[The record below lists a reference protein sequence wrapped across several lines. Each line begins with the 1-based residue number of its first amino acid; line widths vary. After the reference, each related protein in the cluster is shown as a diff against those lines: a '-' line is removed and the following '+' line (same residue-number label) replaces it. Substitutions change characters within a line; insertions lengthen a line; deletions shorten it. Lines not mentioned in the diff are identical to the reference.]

1 MASCSRQTHKRNA
14 RGELISI
21 KMKAPVCLI
30 ENTVEDGNAKLV
42 VNPEAITIL
51 SKIHQPVVVVSIVG
65 LYRTGKSYL
74 MNKLAGAQKGF
85 SLGATVQ
92 SKTKG
97 IWMWCVPHPTKSN
110 HTLVLLDTE
119 GLGDVEKGDNR
130 NDVWIFSLAVLL
142 SSALVYN
149 SKGTIDQD
157 AMDKLKFVGEIT
169 ELIKVKTKDN
179 EDEEA
184 EFSSHFPIFIW
195 AVRDFHLQLE
205 IDGKRVSGD
214 QYLENAL
221 KLKHP
226 VKTTRDES
234 YNRPREC
241 IRIYF
246 GRRKCFLFPFPTI
259 REEHLQKLEEVD
271 DDELSDNF
279 VAQSKKF
286 CDYIFQNAEV
296 KGLKEV
302 LALTGSQLGDLAK
315 IYTEAISSSNIA
327 CMEDAVV
334 SLADKENKVAA
345 QEAGRLYEDM
355 MKEVALPTETLDN
368 FLGKSQKCE
377 AEARALFL
385 KKSFKDKDQKFLKL
399 LMEHLVNKKQEFIAK
414 NEEKSREV
422 CRAIIKKHSEDFEKA
437 LSERKYIERGGYA
450 KFKKALKTVEDKY
463 NKERGK
469 GVKAEEVLQEYMK
482 SKKDAEI
489 YILKEDTAL
498 SQKEKDKE
506 EAKTKKKCEEMEKKV
521 QELEEAKQK
530 LMEEAQNNC
539 NEETVKMLTEKMERD
554 RELMAEK
561 MEKIINDKER
571 ERELFLQQGLEKQA
585 RMFQEQIADLKRQ
598 RDITDFGV
606 LNPLVNAIANPIRGF
621 IKLCTPQQ
629 ESVQRDFNIF
639 THPTANPFR
648 GFTELFGKKK

>member
-1 MASCSRQTHKRNA
+1 MASRRRQTHKRNA
-14 RGELISI
+14 HGELISI

-97 IWMWCVPHPTKSN
+97 IWMWCVPHPTKRN

-119 GLGDVEKGDNR
+119 GLGDVEKVKQSYSQVGNNR

-169 ELIKVKTKDN
+169 ELIKVKTNDN
-179 EDEEA
+179 EDEEG

-195 AVRDFHLQLE
+195 AVRDFHLALE
-205 IDGKRVSGD
+205 IDGKRVSED
-214 QYLENAL
+214 QYMENAL

-226 VKTTRDES
+226 VRTTRDES

-246 GRRKCFLFPFPTI
+246 ERRKCFLFPFPTI
-259 REEHLQKLEEVD
+259 NEEHLQKLEEVD

-315 IYTEAISSSNIA
+315 IYTEAISSSNVA

-334 SLADKENKVAA
+334 SLADKENKVAV

-385 KKSFKDKDQKFLKL
+385 RKSFKDKDQKFLIL
-399 LMEHLVNKKQEFIAK
+399 LMEHLDKKKQEFIAK

-450 KFKKALKTVEDKY
+450 MFKKALKAVEDKY

-489 YILKEDTAL
+489 YILKEDNAL
-498 SQKEKDKE
+498 SQKEKDEE
-506 EAKTKKKCEEMEKKV
+506 EAKTRKKCEEMEKKV

-530 LMEEAQNNC
+530 LMEEAQNSSK
-539 NEETVKMLTEKMERD
+539 EETVKMLTEKMERD
-554 RELMAEK
+554 RERMAEE
-561 MEKIINDKER
+561 MEKIIKDKER
-571 ERELFLQQGLEKQA
+571 ERELFLQQRMERQA
-585 RMFQEQIADLKRQ
+585 RMFQEQIADLRRE
-598 RDITDFGV
+598 RDSVDFGV
-606 LNPLVNAIANPIRGF
+606 PITHSIPNPIGG
-621 IKLCTPQQ
+621 ILGL
-629 ESVQRDFNIF
+629 F
-639 THPTANPFR
+639 TR
-648 GFTELFGKKK
+648 R